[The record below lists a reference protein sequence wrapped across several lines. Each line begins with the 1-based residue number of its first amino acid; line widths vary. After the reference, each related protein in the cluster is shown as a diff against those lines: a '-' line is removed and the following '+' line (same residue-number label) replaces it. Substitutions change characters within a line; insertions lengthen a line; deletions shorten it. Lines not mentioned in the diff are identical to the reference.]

1 VSFRPRAPR
10 AIPLSVERALVTGAG
25 RGIGRAA
32 ALALARAGHEV
43 ICAARTAADLEAVVG
58 EIRAAGGAA
67 RAATVDVTDSAALAG
82 LDVDGV
88 TTLVNS
94 AGANLPEP
102 FADVS
107 EEHLDGLIAVNLK
120 ATFLVSQRV
129 VRAMT
134 ASGSAGVI
142 VNLSSQM
149 GHVGSPGRTAYC
161 ATKHA
166 VEGLTKAM
174 AVELA
179 PDRIRVNA
187 VAPTFV
193 ETPMTAGYLADPSF
207 SDWVMERIP
216 LARLASVDDVAAAI
230 CFLASGAA
238 RMITGTSLRVDGG
251 WTAQ

>member
-1 VSFRPRAPR
+1 MAK
-10 AIPLSVERALVTGAG
+10 RALVTGAG

-32 ALALARAGHEV
+32 ALALGRAGHEV
-43 ICAARTAADLEAVVG
+43 ICAARTATDLDAVVA
-58 EIRAAGGAA
+58 EIEEAGGRGRPVAL
-67 RAATVDVTDSAALAG
+67 DVTDSRSVG
-82 LDVDGV
+82 RLDVDGV
-88 TTLVNS
+88 AVLVNA

-102 FADVS
+102 FVDVT
-107 EEHLDGLIAVNLK
+107 EDHLDRLLSVNVK

-129 VRAMT
+129 VRAMKASRT
-134 ASGSAGVI
+134 AGAI
-142 VNLSSQM
+142 VNISSQM
-149 GHVGSPGRTAYC
+149 GHVGAPRRTVYC

-193 ETPMTAGYLADPSF
+193 ATPMTAGYFADPAF
-207 SDWVMERIP
+207 RRWVLDRIP
-216 LARLASVDDVAAAI
+216 LARLAGVDDVAAAI
-230 CFLASGAA
+230 CFLVSDGA
-238 RMITGTSLRVDGG
+238 RMITGTSLVVDGG

>member
-10 AIPLSVERALVTGAG
+10 AIPLLVERALVTGAG

-43 ICAARTAADLEAVVG
+43 ICAARTAAEVDAVAR
-58 EIRAAGGAA
+58 EIEAAGGAA
-67 RAATVDVTDSAALAG
+67 RSAALDLTDSAALAG

-102 FADVS
+102 FLDVP
-107 EEHLDGLIAVNLK
+107 EEHLDRLLAVNLK

-134 ASGSAGVI
+134 ASGSGGAI

-193 ETPMTAGYLADPSF
+193 ETPMTAGYLADPAF
-207 SDWVMERIP
+207 RAWVMHRIP
-216 LARLASVDDVAAAI
+216 LAQLASVDDVAAAI
-230 CFLASGAA
+230 CFLASDAA